1 MVISTTEARTT
12 LSQTVARFR
21 NEGAS
26 AEPVVFGDHRKPEGV
41 VLSYELYI
49 QLEEQID
56 QARFEL
62 ASKVMSRVE
71 KVIADPSRA
80 IQVERHRN

>member
-80 IQVERHRN
+80 IKVERHRN

>member
-26 AEPVVFGDHRKPEGV
+26 AKPVVFGDHRKPEGV

-80 IQVERHRN
+80 IKVERHRN